1 MLFNTFEFLSFFMVV
16 LSLFVLTN
24 WEKTITVRN
33 IILLGASFYFY
44 AQLNIYFP
52 LLLVYVGAVTY
63 ILGYLISKHI
73 ENIKKSKWIVAISTV
88 LSLLPL
94 VFFKYAYIWDK
105 SILLPVGL
113 SFFTFQGLTYTIDIY
128 RKKIEVEKNIIN
140 YILFVSFFPSLLS
153 GPIERAR
160 NMLPQYKNRTVIDW
174 NSIVDGS
181 ALFICGMFKKVV
193 IADRLADYVN
203 LVYLNTESHTGS
215 TLALAAV
222 FYSFQIYCDF
232 SGYADMAIGV
242 GRVLGFRIMQNF
254 NLPYC
259 ASTVK
264 EFWRRWH
271 ISLTSWFTEY
281 VYISLGGNRVPKYR
295 WVINISLVFLLS
307 GIWHGATWS
316 FVLWGAIH
324 AVIYLIEHYIC
335 PKKPGVIYH
344 LYVFAMVTFAW
355 VFFRIEN
362 SGEAANV
369 IYKICTDLISP
380 VFMGSSAF
388 TTILTITLLLIFI
401 IREWLEYRNIIKH
414 KYIIEYVLLII
425 AIALFGVSSSQFVYF
440 QF

>member
-1 MLFNTFEFLSFFMVV
+1 MLFNTFEFLSFFIVV
-16 LSLFVLTN
+16 FFLFVITN
-24 WEKTITVRN
+24 WEKTIIVRN

-52 LLLVYVGAVTY
+52 LLLLYVGAVTY
-63 ILGYLISKHI
+63 ISGYFITKYIEESK
-73 ENIKKSKWIVAISTV
+73 KAKGIVAISII

-128 RKKIEVEKNIIN
+128 RKKIDVEKNIIN
-140 YILFVSFFPSLLS
+140 YFLFISFFPSLLS

-160 NMLPQYKNRTVIDW
+160 NMLPQYKNKTIIDW
-174 NSIVDGS
+174 HSFIDGS
-181 ALFICGMFKKVV
+181 ALFIWGMFKKVV

-203 LVYLNTESHTGS
+203 LVYMSPASHTGS

-242 GRVLGFRIMQNF
+242 GRILGFRIMLNF

-259 ASTVK
+259 ANTIK

-295 WVINISLVFLLS
+295 WIINISLVFLLS

-324 AVIYLIEHYIC
+324 AAIYLIEYYIG
-335 PKKPGVIYH
+335 PKKPGIMYH
-344 LYVFAMVTFAW
+344 LYVFVMVTFAW

-362 SGEAANV
+362 SGEAAHV

-380 VFMGSSAF
+380 IFMGSSAF
-388 TTILTITLLLIFI
+388 TTILTIALLLIFI
-401 IREWLEYRNIIKH
+401 IREWLEYRNVIKH

-425 AIALFGVSSSQFVYF
+425 AIALFGVSYSQFVYF

>member
-1 MLFNTFEFLSFFMVV
+1 MSSYYFYSRLNLYFPLLVIYTTIVTYISGNYIKKYVENKKLAKIGVGVSVV
-16 LSLFVLTN
+16 LSL
-24 WEKTITVRN
+24 I
-33 IILLGASFYFY
+33 
-44 AQLNIYFP
+44 P
-52 LLLVYVGAVTY
+52 LL
-63 ILGYLISKHI
+63 
-73 ENIKKSKWIVAISTV
+73 
-88 LSLLPL
+88 
-94 VFFKYAYIWDK
+94 FFKYAYIFDS

-128 RKKIEVEKNIIN
+128 RKKIDTEQNLIN
-140 YILFVSFFPSLLS
+140 YALYISFFPTLLS

-160 NMLPQYKNRTVIDW
+160 NMLPQYRQKTEINW
-174 NSIVDGS
+174 NNIIDGS
-181 ALFICGMFKKVV
+181 SLFIWGMFKKVV
-193 IADRLADYVN
+193 IADRLAEYVN
-203 LVYLNTESHTGS
+203 VAYINPESQTGS

-232 SGYADMAIGV
+232 SGYTDMAIGV
-242 GRVLGFRIMQNF
+242 GRILGFKIMQNF

-259 ASTVK
+259 VNTVK

-324 AVIYLIEHYIC
+324 AVIYLIEHYIG
-335 PKKPGVIYH
+335 PKKPGILYH
-344 LYVFAMVTFAW
+344 LYVFVMVTFAW

-362 SGEAANV
+362 SGEAAGV
-369 IYKICTDLISP
+369 VYRICTDLISP
-380 VFMGSSAF
+380 LSLGSSSF
-388 TTILTITLLLIFI
+388 TTLLTVALLLLFI
-401 IREWLEYRNIIKH
+401 VREWLEYKNIITK
-414 KYIIEYVLLII
+414 KYMIEYVLLVII
-425 AIALFGVSSSQFVYF
+425 IALFGVSSSQFVYF

>member
-1 MLFNTFEFLSFFMVV
+1 MLFNSQDFFCFFIPVFLFYLLLNRKSTLILRNVV
-16 LSLFVLTN
+16 LLASSL
-24 WEKTITVRN
+24 
-33 IILLGASFYFY
+33 YFY
-44 AQLNIYFP
+44 AQLNTFFP
-52 LLLVYVGAVTY
+52 LLLLYIIAVTY
-63 ILGYLISKHI
+63 VFGYYIYKNSGRQSKARI
-73 ENIKKSKWIVAISTV
+73 YTAFSVI

-94 VFFKYAYIWDK
+94 VFFKYAYIWNK

-128 RKKIEVEKNIIN
+128 RKKIGIEKNPVN
-140 YILFVSFFPSLLS
+140 YALFISFFPTLLS

-160 NMLPQYKNRTVIDW
+160 NMLPQYSQKTEINW
-174 NSIVDGS
+174 DGIIS
-181 ALFICGMFKKVV
+181 GCAVFIWGMFKKVV
-193 IADRLADYVN
+193 IADRLAEYVN
-203 LVYLNTESHTGS
+203 FVYINPESHTGS

-232 SGYADMAIGV
+232 SGYTDMAIGI
-242 GRVLGFRIMQNF
+242 GRILGFRIMQNF

-259 ASTVK
+259 ANTVK

-295 WVINISLVFLLS
+295 WIINISLVFLLS

-324 AVIYLIEHYIC
+324 AAIYLIEYYIG
-335 PKKPGVIYH
+335 PKKPGMIYH
-344 LYVFAMVTFAW
+344 LYVFVMVTFAW

-362 SGEAANV
+362 SGEVALV
-369 IYKICTDLISP
+369 IYRICTDLISP

-388 TTILTITLLLIFI
+388 TTILTIALLLIFI
-401 IREWLEYRNIIKH
+401 IREWLEYRNIIKK
-414 KYIIEYVLLII
+414 KYMIEYILLIVM
-425 AIALFGVSSSQFVYF
+425 IALFGVSSSQFVYF

>member
-1 MLFNTFEFLSFFMVV
+1 MLFNTFEFLLFFIVV
-16 LSLFVLTN
+16 FFLFVLTN
-24 WEKTITVRN
+24 REKTITVRN
-33 IILLGASFYFY
+33 IILLGTSVYFY

-52 LLLVYVGAVTY
+52 LLLVYVGAITY
-63 ILGYLISKHI
+63 ISGFL
-73 ENIKKSKWIVAISTV
+73 IKKYIEERKKAKGIVAISTV

-94 VFFKYAYIWDK
+94 VFFKYAYIWNK

-128 RKKIEVEKNIIN
+128 RRKIDVEKNIIN
-140 YILFVSFFPSLLS
+140 YFLFISFFPSLLS

-160 NMLPQYKNRTVIDW
+160 NMLPQYKNKTIIDW
-174 NSIVDGS
+174 NSFVDGS
-181 ALFICGMFKKVV
+181 ALFIWGMFKKVV

-203 LVYLNTESHTGS
+203 LVYINPDSHTGS

-259 ASTVK
+259 ANTVK

-295 WVINISLVFLLS
+295 WIINISLVFLLS

-324 AVIYLIEHYIC
+324 AAIYLIEYYIG
-335 PKKPGVIYH
+335 PKKPGIIYH
-344 LYVFAMVTFAW
+344 LYVFVMVTFAW
-355 VFFRIEN
+355 IFFRIEN
-362 SGEAANV
+362 SGEAAN
-369 IYKICTDLISP
+369 IICKICTDFISP
-380 VFMGSSAF
+380 LYLGSSAF
-388 TTILTITLLLIFI
+388 TTILSIALLLIFI
-401 IREWLEYRNIIKH
+401 IREWFEYRNIIKQ

>member
-1 MLFNTFEFLSFFMVV
+1 MLFNTFEFLLFFVV
-16 LSLFVLTN
+16 VFFLFVLTN
-24 WEKTITVRN
+24 REKTIILRN

-52 LLLVYVGAVTY
+52 LLLVYVCVITY
-63 ILGYLISKHI
+63 ISGYFIAKYIEESK
-73 ENIKKSKWIVAISTV
+73 KAKVLVAISTL

-128 RKKIEVEKNIIN
+128 RKKIGIEKNIIN
-140 YILFVSFFPSLLS
+140 YFLFISFFPSLLS

-160 NMLPQYKNRTVIDW
+160 NMLPQYKNKTIIDW
-174 NSIVDGS
+174 HNLVDGS

-203 LVYLNTESHTGS
+203 LVYISPDSHTGS

-254 NLPYC
+254 LLPYC

-295 WVINISLVFLLS
+295 WVINISLVFILS

-344 LYVFAMVTFAW
+344 LYVFIMVTFAW

-362 SGEAANV
+362 SGEAAHV

-380 VFMGSSAF
+380 VYLGSSAF
-388 TTILTITLLLIFI
+388 TTILTIALLLIFI
-401 IREWLEYRNIIKH
+401 IREWLEYRNIIKQ